1 MNNDRY
7 SVNVKN
13 NDRYERTLMRYSD
26 RQKAE
31 ARDRLL
37 NAAGRAFRREGYG
50 GIGVD
55 GLAREAGVTS
65 GAFYGHFKSKDEA
78 FAEVAVA
85 GLEQLEAA
93 IRDLQTAHPDDW
105 AERFIDLYLGER
117 LACDLDVSCALQSMT
132 PDVMRSGEATRQ
144 RYEVVIQRIVK
155 LVAGGIAGPTSEASE
170 RMAIALLAMLSGGV
184 TMARSLGSEAMR
196 AAFARQLKDAAKQL
210 LKSD

>member
-1 MNNDRY
+1 MSDH
-7 SVNVKN
+7 
-13 NDRYERTLMRYSD
+13 DHLMDLFQRYE
-26 RQKAE
+26 
-31 ARDRLL
+31 
-37 NAAGRAFRREGYG
+37 AALQSG
-50 GIGVD
+50 D
-55 GLAREAGVTS
+55 S
-65 GAFYGHFKSKDEA
+65 GACAACY
-78 FAEVAVA
+78 AEDAEYVASAMAPVR
-85 GLEQLEAA
+85 GRAA

-144 RYEVVIQRIVK
+144 RYEVVIRRIVK
-155 LVAGGIAGPTSEASE
+155 LVAGGITGPTSEASE

-196 AAFARQLKDAAKQL
+196 AAFARQLKDAAKHL